1 MRFLLLL
8 LTSYFLLP
16 SSLKAQWT
24 PEDIVNAEAATGY
37 EFSPDGKAVVWMKRL
52 PSKEKDTYFT
62 KLFLT
67 RLDQKE
73 KGQFVT
79 LQLTRGEEADRSP
92 IFSKDGKLIYFLS
105 AREKGKKLWA
115 LPVAGGEPYEIKTF
129 ENAPGSLRYLNDSTF
144 IYTAS
149 EGKTLYETELE
160 TRKDEVQ
167 VIEDTAHFKPT
178 RLFAFDLKSKEIRR
192 LSDNK
197 LPVGGFANSKD
208 GRWIVSSH
216 TGSPHYGVDAQ
227 PKPVVFLWNTQT
239 GQNAAILPAA
249 QYQTPGGFTFTE
261 DGTGFYFTTNQTND
275 PHWNGAGVQR
285 LHFFDLGT
293 RQTQPID
300 LKWDW
305 GLAGGLYR
313 VGNNLLVGL
322 ANGATIKTALI
333 EKRGTQFSVK
343 PLVAGKFDEHLF
355 VQALADDHS
364 RMVFTYS
371 TASTP
376 TQIHVGKLGT
386 DAKKGT
392 LTLASEG
399 ELVELNPAFKKNP
412 IAQSEVMKWK
422 GYNGEEVD
430 GILYYPKNYRADRR
444 YPLVVAIH
452 GGPSGTDLDTWSESW
467 AYSPQILTQKGAF
480 VLRPNYH
487 GSSNHGLAFVESI
500 AKNYYDPE
508 LEDITKGI
516 DALVAKGFVDRDSM
530 GVMGWSN
537 GAILTTMLT
546 VRYPEM
552 FKVAAPGAG
561 DVNWTSDFGTCQFG
575 VSFDQHYF
583 GGAPWDD
590 VGGKSYN
597 EVYITKSPLFDL
609 EKVKTPTIIFHGSED
624 RQVPRDQGYEYYR
637 ALQQIKRAPVRF
649 LWFPGA
655 FHGLTKLT
663 HQLRKINEEQAWF
676 DQYLFGKVKTENE
689 AFKKESPLAM
699 LLEREKAAQ
708 DESGQVGIRP
718 AKDLLIPEVVALKKD
733 SIQVGRFE
741 VTKSQFTFQLKE
753 NPTAL
758 PENFWRSGDGVNMP
772 VATTYDQAQ
781 AYCRWLS
788 EKTGQ
793 RYRLPNAREAKAL
806 HEKAKAIATQENVLN
821 AWAGYALTRDEVPL
835 LLRKVDEL
843 KTSTLLKPVG
853 SYKPV
858 KVGQADVYDLGGN
871 VAEWYMKDDGTPG
884 VYGYSAYDFVDAASP
899 TPQTQPAHVGF
910 RVVREK

>member
-1 MRFLLLL
+1 MRYFFVL
-8 LTSYFLLP
+8 LTAYFLFPATLT
-16 SSLKAQWT
+16 AQWT
-24 PEDIVNAEAATGY
+24 AEDLVNAEQATGY
-37 EFSPDGKAVVWMKRL
+37 EFSPDGRAVVWMKRL
-52 PSKEKDTYFT
+52 PSKEKDAYFT

-79 LQLTRGEEADRSP
+79 IQLTRGEEADRSP

-105 AREKGKKLWA
+105 SREKGKKLWA

-144 IYTAS
+144 VYTAS

-160 TRKDEVQ
+160 SKKDEVQ
-167 VIEDTAHFKPT
+167 VVEDTAHFKPT

-197 LPVGGFANSKD
+197 LPVGGFAVSKD
-208 GRWIVSSH
+208 GRWLVSSH

-227 PKPVVFLWNTQT
+227 PKPVVYLWNTQSGEKWT
-239 GQNAAILPAA
+239 ILPES
-249 QYQTPGGFTFTE
+249 QYQTPGSFTFTE
-261 DGTGFYFTTNQTND
+261 DGSGFYFATTQTND
-275 PHWNGAGVQR
+275 PKWNGAGVQR
-285 LHFFDLGT
+285 LHFFDLST

-305 GLAGGLYR
+305 GLAGGLDR
-313 VGNNLLVGL
+313 VGNHALVGL
-322 ANGATIKTALI
+322 ANSATIKTALV
-333 EKRGTQFSVK
+333 EKKGTQFTVK
-343 PLVAGKFDEHLF
+343 PIAAGKFDEHLF
-355 VQALADDHS
+355 VQALADDKT
-364 RMVFTYS
+364 RLIFTYS

-376 TQIHVGKLGT
+376 TQIHVGKLVT

-392 LTLASEG
+392 LTLTSEG
-399 ELVELNPAFKKNP
+399 ELTEINPGFRKKP
-412 IAQSEVMKWK
+412 IAQSEVLKWK
-422 GYNGEEVD
+422 GWKGEEVD

-452 GGPSGTDLDTWSESW
+452 GGPSGTDLDGWSESW
-467 AYSPQILTQKGAF
+467 AYAPQILTQKGAF

-487 GSSNHGLAFVESI
+487 GSSNHGLQFVESI
-500 AKNYYDPE
+500 AKNYYEPE
-508 LEDITKGI
+508 LDDITKGI
-516 DALVAKGFVDRDSM
+516 DALVARGFVDRDSL

-546 VRYPEM
+546 VRYPTL

-590 VGGKSYN
+590 VDGKTYN
-597 EVYITKSPLFDL
+597 EAYITKSPLFDL
-609 EKVKTPTIIFHGSED
+609 EKVRTPTIIFHGSED

-637 ALQQIKRAPVRF
+637 ALQQIKQAPVRF

-663 HQLRKINEEQAWF
+663 HQLRKINEEQDWF
-676 DQYLFGKVKTENE
+676 DRYLFGKGKTENE
-689 AFKKESPLAM
+689 AFKKESPLAV
-699 LLEREKAAQ
+699 LLEREKVAQ

-758 PENFWRSGDGVNMP
+758 PENFWRSGDGINTP
-772 VATTYDQAQ
+772 VATTYEQAQ
-781 AYCRWLS
+781 TYCRWLS

-806 HEKAKAIATQENVLN
+806 HEKAKSVAAQENVLN
-821 AWAGYALTRDEVPL
+821 AWAGYSITRDEVPL
-835 LLRKVDEL
+835 LLHKVGEL
-843 KTSTLLKPVG
+843 KTSTLFKPVG
-853 SYKPV
+853 TYKPV
-858 KVGQADVYDLGGN
+858 KFGQADLYDLGGN
-871 VAEWYMKDDGTPG
+871 VAEWYTKDDGTPG
-884 VYGYSAYDFVDAASP
+884 TYGYSAYDFVDPATA